1 MNWYGTLKRLKKDY
15 TPGTLGQELGIG
27 VQNNILDVARGWPT
41 KKKPSAVYADAVNTQ
56 VQAVDKKHTLQRF
69 SKKLLSEVGASSSVK
84 AEAAAPVGS
93 PGSPGLTSP
102 GSVAAPA
109 ARRVTLDPTA
119 GTPASVG
126 GASSRSATAEIFQGP
141 QRVGAGQSAA
151 ELLAEQSSPKRVVLR
166 GGGAA
171 VAAAAATPRVIA
183 VPIHHYEVTGS
194 TPAKPPQSVIKP
206 EKPGRAA
213 SAVKALEAAVAAKE
227 AYAATKIN
235 AAAKGFVAKKRY
247 ARAKKLTVDELASP
261 AGPPNPSVTPASVR
275 VRQVRQVPYSPRR
288 APRKA
293 ATPGAPR
300 VGKRLAPMRIRGK
313 ELRYDVVKTPRKPR
327 KGRREDQLESSGG
340 QNLIQLFES
349 EVVAPAPPKRK
360 SLGVGPHNA
369 ARLRRQPLSEEQQ
382 QAMKAGRAAT
392 KIQKIV
398 RGRAVRKA
406 LKPVAVP
413 VVEPVVEPVPEA
425 PVQVA
430 APKRKSLGVGPGNAG
445 RLRRQPVSEEQQQI
459 IKAGRAATK
468 IQKIVRGAAARKQVQ
483 ALRMPVAEPAQSP
496 VRAAPVAQSPSR
508 TALEALAPGELKAH
522 YTRITGN
529 KGKVGRDKMLAA
541 IARAK
546 GW

>member
-1 MNWYGTLKRLKKDY
+1 MNWHGTLKRLKKDY

-41 KKKPSAVYADAVNTQ
+41 KKKPSVVYTDAVNTQ

-69 SKKLLSEVGASSSVK
+69 SKKLLSEVGASSSAK
-84 AEAAAPVGS
+84 AEAAAPAGS

-119 GTPASVG
+119 GTPAEGG
-126 GASSRSATAEIFQGP
+126 GAAEAASSKSATAQIFSSEP
-141 QRVGAGQSAA
+141 KSV
-151 ELLAEQSSPKRVVLR
+151 SPKKLR
-166 GGGAA
+166 GGGRAL
-171 VAAAAATPRVIA
+171 AAAGKV
-183 VPIHHYEVTGS
+183 VPVAELFNAPVES
-194 TPAKPPQSVIKP
+194 
-206 EKPGRAA
+206 RAA
-213 SAVKALEAAVAAKE
+213 IEE
-227 AYAATKIN
+227 EAATKIN
-235 AAAKGFVAKKRY
+235 AAARGFVAKKRY

-275 VRQVRQVPYSPRR
+275 VRQVRQVPFSPRR

-430 APKRKSLGVGPGNAG
+430 APPKRKSLGVGPGNAG
-445 RLRRQPVSEEQQQI
+445 RLRRQPVTEEQQQI
-459 IKAGRAATK
+459 RQGGLPPRSKK
-468 IQKIVRGAAARKQVQ
+468 
-483 ALRMPVAEPAQSP
+483 L
-496 VRAAPVAQSPSR
+496 
-508 TALEALAPGELKAH
+508 
-522 YTRITGN
+522 
-529 KGKVGRDKMLAA
+529 
-541 IARAK
+541 
-546 GW
+546 